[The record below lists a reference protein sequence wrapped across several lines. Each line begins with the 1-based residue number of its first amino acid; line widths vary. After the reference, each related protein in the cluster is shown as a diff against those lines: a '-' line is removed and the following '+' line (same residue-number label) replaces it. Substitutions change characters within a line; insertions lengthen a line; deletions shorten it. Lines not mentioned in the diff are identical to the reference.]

1 MTLTQMRY
9 FATTCEL
16 QNISLAAQM
25 LYISQPALSATL
37 ADLEKEVGFKL
48 FNRKSKGVIPTEE
61 GLLLLQHINSVL
73 KRANLLQQE
82 IPLISR
88 HQQVIRVGF
97 RPYSGET
104 VFFRL
109 FKQYQSECG
118 TDGLI
123 LKVNEMSNITP
134 YVFLDENQID
144 FLFGSTRSM
153 PAGWESKYEY
163 TQVGAEK
170 LQLFAHESS
179 PIFQREVVHME
190 DLQTYPSVFWQGH
203 QVLLDHITREMAQK
217 GLQMNCISILPQI
230 SGLIQFVYHNIA
242 IGFLGAGYVEGI
254 PSIREVPLG
263 EDVIKLFGEEIIPI
277 MAYWKKNIENY
288 ETKKKFIDYLKTI
301 SC

>member
-104 VFFRL
+104 
-109 FKQYQSECG
+109 G
-118 TDGLI
+118 P
-123 LKVNEMSNITP
+123 MSR
-134 YVFLDENQID
+134 F
-144 FLFGSTRSM
+144 STS
-153 PAGWESKYEY
+153 
-163 TQVGAEK
+163 
-170 LQLFAHESS
+170 
-179 PIFQREVVHME
+179 
-190 DLQTYPSVFWQGH
+190 
-203 QVLLDHITREMAQK
+203 
-217 GLQMNCISILPQI
+217 
-230 SGLIQFVYHNIA
+230 
-242 IGFLGAGYVEGI
+242 
-254 PSIREVPLG
+254 
-263 EDVIKLFGEEIIPI
+263 
-277 MAYWKKNIENY
+277 
-288 ETKKKFIDYLKTI
+288 
-301 SC
+301 